1 MVQNYLYQT
10 KILWPKHIFDLYI
23 DDRRKGHQNKK
34 TLIIHG
40 HFFEILAIV
49 QGRCRFRCG
58 QNNDLDLGVTYL
70 VNFFWRRRRNQAQ
83 YIYQTEKP
91 FKGQLISKAIYGLL
105 TSPKKRMDKFVLF
118 VFLLFMA
125 NKSNWSVHFLG
136 EFMAR
141 QSAFRFHLTFTSN
154 SK

>member
-34 TLIIHG
+34 KLIIHG
-40 HFFEILAIV
+40 HFFEILANV

-105 TSPKKRMDKFVLF
+105 TSPKKCFVCYFTLHSKQIKFVCLF
-118 VFLLFMA
+118 F
-125 NKSNWSVHFLG
+125 G
-136 EFMAR
+136 R
-141 QSAFRFHLTFTSN
+141 I
-154 SK
+154 